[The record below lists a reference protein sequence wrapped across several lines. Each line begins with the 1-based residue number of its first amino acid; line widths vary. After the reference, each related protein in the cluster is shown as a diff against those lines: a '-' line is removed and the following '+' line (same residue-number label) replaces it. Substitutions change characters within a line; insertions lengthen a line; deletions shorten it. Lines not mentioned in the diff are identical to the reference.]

1 MRYVA
6 SAAAFAIAAYVLHRI
21 GLWAERRGWI
31 YYRTSGSVSLGDAMV
46 EAQALVEPSKRHL
59 RQTANTRVAGAESD
73 GPPFSPAD
81 VELIPLPRDEWEELA
96 GDPRRFGDRRNLRLA
111 SDPALLAQIGKGTV
125 SFLDRIGASAPW
137 TSYLAVS
144 RRDGTMLGTC
154 SFKSHPVDGIV
165 EIAYFTFP
173 PFEGRGVGTAMAAG
187 LVKIALESG
196 AVARVRAHTLPG
208 PNGSTRILQ
217 KNGFHRVGELI
228 DPDDGLVWRWERG

>member
-1 MRYVA
+1 
-6 SAAAFAIAAYVLHRI
+6 
-21 GLWAERRGWI
+21 
-31 YYRTSGSVSLGDAMV
+31 MV

-59 RQTANTRVAGAESD
+59 RQQTDKRVAGAES
-73 GPPFSPAD
+73 GHPPFLPSD
-81 VELIPLPRDEWEELA
+81 VELVPLPRDQWQELA
-96 GDPRRFGDRRNLRLA
+96 GDARRFGDRRNLRLA
-111 SDPALLAQIGKGTV
+111 SDPALLQQIGSGTV
-125 SFLDRIGASAPW
+125 NFLDRIGASPPW

-144 RRDGTMLGTC
+144 QRDRAMLGTC

-187 LVKIALESG
+187 LVKIALKSG

-208 PNGSTRILQ
+208 PNGSTRILE
-217 KNGFHRVGELI
+217 KNGFRRVGEVI